1 MQKRLFAII
10 VFLFC
15 GTALAEVCPKCKA
28 VTLQTDAFCAECG
41 FDMSGWRNSRM
52 RQPKQPSR
60 VVQERPEQ
68 TSSTQVKWGH
78 EPLCPSAICKDSG
91 LVTPIKLALFG
102 PCGVPNDI
110 ECTVA
115 GLDLG
120 ILGDQV
126 YAVDG
131 IAIGGIGLSHRSV
144 SGFSVAGFFNQVH
157 CMDGLQIGLVNVS
170 DEMHGLQVGLINA
183 AGSACGVQIGAF
195 NGIGRGDECSV
206 LPVINM
212 QF

>member
-1 MQKRLFAII
+1 MKKRLLAII

-52 RQPKQPSR
+52 RQPEPPSPM
-60 VVQERPEQ
+60 VQKMQEQ
-68 TSSTQVKWGH
+68 TPSARVKWDH
-78 EPLCPSAICKDSG
+78 APLCSSAFCKDSG

-110 ECTVA
+110 GCTVA

-131 IAIGGIGLSHRSV
+131 IAIGGIGLEQRSV
-144 SGFSVAGFFNQVH
+144 SGFAVAGFFNQVH

-170 DEMHGLQVGLINA
+170 DEMHGLQVGLVNV

>member
-1 MQKRLFAII
+1 
-10 VFLFC
+10 
-15 GTALAEVCPKCKA
+15 
-28 VTLQTDAFCAECG
+28 
-41 FDMSGWRNSRM
+41 M
-52 RQPKQPSR
+52 RQTTQPPR
-60 VVQERPEQ
+60 KVQEKEEQ

-78 EPLCPSAICKDSG
+78 APLCSSALCKDSG

-102 PCGVPNDI
+102 SCGVPNDVG
-110 ECTVA
+110 CTVG

-131 IAIGGIGLSHRSV
+131 IAIGGIGLGHRSV
-144 SGFSVAGFFNQVH
+144 SGFAVAGFFNQVH
-157 CMDGLQIGLVNVS
+157 CMDGLQIGLVNIS
-170 DEMHGLQVGLINA
+170 DEMHGMQVGLINA